1 MPSKYALIIGNSE
14 YSQLSKLVTP
24 VEDVR
29 ALANVLMDPQIGG
42 FQAVQTLID
51 RPFSE
56 LQRQIAY
63 FYDGHHTDDLL
74 LLYFSGHGLLDK
86 SECLYLT
93 TIESNP
99 INPSAN
105 SIEGEWIAKQMA
117 ISGVRSQVLVLDCCF
132 GGAILR
138 NVKAGQPRPVGT
150 EEIFQGFGRTILTAS
165 DWTQYSFEGADT
177 EGQLAQSVFTQYLV
191 EGLST
196 GQADFD
202 GDHLISVDDW
212 YDYAFTHVTQVKPNQ
227 HPMKSSFQQRG
238 KVYIAQVFQAG
249 KTNEQRKE
257 HDRQEN
263 ERGDGIIVD
272 PSGLGQYTTIGEAIQ
287 AARPG
292 DTISIRPGIYN
303 EGLVVDKPVHLIG
316 KGKLGRVVI
325 SVAGIDVVLWKSNAG
340 SVRNLV
346 LCQDGGNGNAIDVT
360 QGSPLIEGCDITST
374 SQNYPCIVIH
384 NSANP
389 VVRGNRIHDGK
400 NTGVFVFERGG
411 GLIEDNEIY
420 ANEAGGV
427 AIKTEANPT
436 VRGNRI
442 HDGKGNG
449 VFVDERGGGLIEDNE
464 IYANEAV
471 GVAISTEANP
481 TVRGNRIHDGK
492 NAGVFVYERGGGL
505 IEDNEIYANE
515 AVGVAISTEA
525 NPTVRGNRIHDG
537 KSAGVFVFE
546 RGGGL
551 IEDNEI
557 YANASSGVA
566 IKTEANP
573 TIRSNRVHDGKDV
586 GVLVYE
592 HGGGLIEDNE
602 IYANE
607 AGGVAIKT
615 EANPTVRGNHIRDN
629 KQSGVYIYDGGQG
642 VIENNIL
649 SNNRKAFDIEADC
662 KPNVK
667 LVNNIIKKSNGLLSR
682 FSI

>member
-1 MPSKYALIIGNSE
+1 MHSKYALIIGNSE

-29 ALANVLMDPQIGG
+29 ALAGVLMDPRIGG

-63 FYDGHHTDDLL
+63 FYDGHRTDHLL

-86 SECLYLT
+86 SGRLYLAT
-93 TIESNP
+93 TESNS

-105 SIEGEWIAKQMA
+105 SIEGEWIAKQME

-138 NVKAGQPRPVGT
+138 NVKAGQARPVGT
-150 EEIFQGFGRTILTAS
+150 EEIFQGQGRTILTAS

-202 GDHLISVDDW
+202 GDHLVSVDDW
-212 YDYAFTHVTQVKPNQ
+212 YDYAFTRVTQVKPNQ

-238 KVYIAQVFQAG
+238 KVYIAQVFQPG

-257 HDRQEN
+257 HDRQEV
-263 ERGDGIIVD
+263 EREDGIIVD

-292 DTISIRPGIYN
+292 DTIAIRPGIYN
-303 EGLVVDKPVHLIG
+303 EGLVIDKLVHLVG
-316 KGKLGRVVI
+316 KGKLGRVVVR
-325 SVAGIDVVLWKSNAG
+325 VAGKNVIQWKSNAG

-346 LCQDGGNGNAIDVT
+346 LCQEGGNYFAIDVP
-360 QGSPLIEGCDITST
+360 QGSPLIEGCEITS
-374 SQNYPCIVIH
+374 QDRACIGIH
-384 NSANP
+384 SSANP

-400 NTGVFVFERGG
+400 SAGVFAYERGG

-420 ANEAGGV
+420 ANALAGV
-427 AIKTEANPT
+427 AIE
-436 VRGNRI
+436 
-442 HDGKGNG
+442 
-449 VFVDERGGGLIEDNE
+449 
-464 IYANEAV
+464 
-471 GVAISTEANP
+471 TEANP

-492 NAGVFVYERGGGL
+492 NAGVIVYERGGGL

-515 AVGVAISTEA
+515 RAGVSIQTEA

-537 KSAGVFVFE
+537 KSAGVFAYE
-546 RGGGL
+546 RGSGL

-557 YANASSGVA
+557 YANERAGVS
-566 IKTEANP
+566 IQTEANP
-573 TIRSNRVHDGKDV
+573 TVRGNRIHDGKDA
-586 GVLVYE
+586 GISVYE
-592 HGGGLIEDNE
+592 GGGGLIEDNE

-607 AGGVAIKT
+607 RAGVAIET
-615 EANPTVRGNHIRDN
+615 EANPTVRGNRIHDGKDTGVFVLDHGGGLIEDNEINANALGGVEIRTEANPTVRGNRIRGN
-629 KQSGVYIYDGGQG
+629 KQSGVYIHDGGQG
-642 VIENNIL
+642 VIENNTL
-649 SNNRKAFDIEADC
+649 SNNREAFNITKDC

-667 LVNNIIKKSNGLLSR
+667 LLNNKEE
-682 FSI
+682 